1 MADRLMTKSVLRRV
15 INRFKRGRSEKLQPW
30 LGHCDILEVVETSQV
45 CPICK
50 LTLNAVEKY
59 LDSYLYEN
67 VNDPCIRSDLR
78 QARGFCA
85 DHAWKMLHTH
95 TGTLGVAIT
104 YQDMVVT
111 LRTALENEQGR
122 VRSAFRSRFWLP
134 QKMAR
139 DAHKILGEFVD
150 QLQGKGQCPA
160 CRHAEEIEDM
170 YIFFA
175 LQLLDDDDVA
185 SRVAGRLCIRHFCL
199 AVKQIRNQHHLNILI
214 AQQLAQLQHLETD
227 LAEFIR
233 KNDYRFT
240 HEGFGSEGDS
250 WRRATLHVSGV
261 PASSSAKDL

>member
-1 MADRLMTKSVLRRV
+1 MMKPVLRRAL
-15 INRFKRGRSEKLQPW
+15 NRLKRGRNDKLQPW
-30 LGHCDILEVVETSQV
+30 LGHSDILKTVETSQV

-85 DHAWKMLHTH
+85 DHAWRMLHTL
-95 TGTLGVAIT
+95 TGTLGIAIT
-104 YQDMVVT
+104 YQDMVAT
-111 LRTALENEQGR
+111 LRRALEIEQGR
-122 VRSAFRSRFWLP
+122 ARSAFRSRFWLP
-134 QKMAR
+134 RKMAIN
-139 DAHKILGEFVD
+139 AHRILGEFVD
-150 QLQGKGQCPA
+150 RLQGKAQCPA

-185 SRVAGRLCIRHFCL
+185 SRVAGRLCIRHFYL
-199 AVKQIRNQHHLNILI
+199 AVKQTRNQHHLDILI
-214 AQQLAQLQHLETD
+214 SSQLAQLQHLETE

-250 WRRATLHVSGV
+250 WRRATLHVSGI